1 MVHVPF
7 LGIDL
12 PEPRLVHLIPDTV
25 NAIVICTSK
34 ALEEAHYLLN
44 PASPDDVTA
53 HNQAFEEAMPREYD
67 RVRKRY
73 AEGKIVNSEQLSS
86 ELEDAS
92 FDWYRRML
100 RTDAIGAT
108 DEQAEDLSALKLG
121 LRRPSVQQAV
131 LQQHL
136 EQQAEA
142 SGGVSLGALY
152 AEEAARRQ
160 LEAEEDALRQQLQ
173 ARASNVRQLR
183 HGVRPAQ
190 RQALSALTS
199 ASGGALAG
207 VFIFK
212 MVALLARKVFR
223 KRGPRSRSA
232 AATPGRQPKVPG
244 PRLSDVSHATSL
256 ASAATAAAA
265 ASQPQATP
273 RSARKSSASR
283 QPAATTADSKDSKDK
298 AGAADGAKAAAT
310 KLRPGTKRR

>member
-12 PEPRLVHLIPDTV
+12 PEPRLVHVIPDTV
-25 NAIVICTSK
+25 NALVICTSR
-34 ALEEAHYLLN
+34 ALEEAHYLLS
-44 PASPDDVTA
+44 PASADDVKS
-53 HNQAFEEAMPREYD
+53 HNEAFEKAMPREYD

-100 RTDAIGAT
+100 RTDVIGAT
-108 DEQAEDLSALKLG
+108 DEQQEDLSARKLG
-121 LRRPSVQQAV
+121 LRRPSTQQAV

-142 SGGVSLGALY
+142 AGGVSLGTLFE
-152 AEEAARRQ
+152 EEAARQQ

-173 ARASNVRQLR
+173 ARANNVRQLR

-190 RQALSALTS
+190 RQALSTLTS

-212 MVALLARKVFR
+212 MVTLLARKVFR
-223 KRGPRSRSA
+223 KRGRSRTSA
-232 AATPGRQPKVPG
+232 ALPGQRQPKTPN
-244 PRLSDVSHATSL
+244 PRLSDVSHAPSV
-256 ASAATAAAA
+256 ASTAAATG

-273 RSARKSSASR
+273 RSARRGTASR
-283 QPAATTADSKDSKDK
+283 LPAATTADSKGNEGK
-298 AGAADGAKAAAT
+298 AGAADAKPAAAAKA
-310 KLRPGTKRR
+310 RPGTKRR